1 MRQVRALGIAVTA
14 VVADAEF
21 GDCTA
26 ARRLLHTVEMPYALG
41 VSRDPRARP
50 VHHRWAVV

>member
-50 VHHRWAVV
+50 VHHRWAIV